1 MLENLRVS
9 DIVVHEV
16 FQRRQDRR
24 ILQPDFGT
32 RLENLSPEAMAA
44 FRLRITDALSAKSKA
59 IEMRIVRAGAGSF
72 HGDAEALVACARPED
87 FLVESQRI
95 PTRLSEAQ
103 TSQQIPG
110 GIVIVFRGITGNQD
124 LPFVGA
130 IKAEVQAGFRRRRDG
145 TAIITEFVNDLF
157 LTQATRLYKIGFM
170 VAPAAR
176 QADASGWRAII
187 FDHKIVPS
195 NREAAAIYFYESF
208 LGCGFMEDSAYE
220 TARFFNLTQDFAK
233 SRIADR
239 ATRHAVQ
246 DSLYTYVKNDQAPT
260 FTVEEFADRHVPLEI
275 RDNYR
280 GFMVSK
286 QFPERAIRRDTA
298 ELRTRLRRRKF
309 KYGTDIEFSAS
320 PEAIADG
327 RVTIDTLQ
335 PTDGSG
341 GAERTVI
348 TISDPFVRET

>member
-16 FQRRQDRR
+16 FQRGQDRR
-24 ILQPDFGT
+24 IPQPDFGT
-32 RLENLSPEAMAA
+32 RLENLSPEAMTA

-72 HGDAEALVACARPED
+72 HGDAETLVACATPED
-87 FLVESQRI
+87 FLSESRRI
-95 PTRLSEAQ
+95 PIRLSEAQ

-110 GIVIVFRGITGNQD
+110 GIVIVFRGLTGSQD

-145 TAIITEFVNDLF
+145 AAIITEFVNDLF

-170 VAPAAR
+170 VAPVVR
-176 QADASGWRAII
+176 QADASGWRSIV

-233 SRIADR
+233 SKIADR

-286 QFPERAIRRDTA
+286 QFPQRAIRRDTA
-298 ELRTRLRRRKF
+298 ELTTRLRRRKF

-327 RVTIDTLQ
+327 RVTIDTL
-335 PTDGSG
+335 PPVDGSA
-341 GAERTVI
+341 GAEKTVI
-348 TISDPFVRET
+348 TISEPFVRET